1 MNASTESLID
11 PLKQQ
16 VQMVGGLLGEVIK
29 EQVSESLF
37 NIIEQLRTGYIALR
51 SDDLSEYDNN
61 AKRQELM
68 TLIETLDKEQLLHV
82 IRAFNTFY
90 ALSNLVEE
98 DYTHRRRRQ
107 KFRDGKGESLWKG
120 SFLSTT
126 RELHQN
132 GVSATQL
139 QEIVNQMQYIPV
151 FTAHPTEAR
160 RRTLMDLQRNIFLVI
175 DALQN
180 SSLIGEEAASL
191 KRQLKAKI
199 QLLWRTNEVRTLKPT
214 VYDEINYGLYY
225 FRESLF
231 DAIPQVYRYFE
242 RAIRKT
248 YGTNNGIDVPSF
260 LRFGSWIGGDRDGNP
275 FVTSDITRHAVRR
288 HMQETLTIYRT
299 KVKKLESSLTHS
311 EDFITLD
318 PLFAA
323 RLQALN
329 TAYATATF
337 KDRPE
342 LHSTEPYRR
351 ALSIILYRLKMT
363 LKVVKQRVEKKGYK
377 KGHADIYPHAAEFL
391 NDIKLIKT
399 SLKMHDDHD
408 IAGRGIKDLM
418 RLVETCGFG
427 LYKLDIRQE
436 STIHTE
442 TVAEVLQQI
451 TPDVDYRQLEEAER
465 LNHLSTLVERTNLPM
480 PNPASLSAQSIET
493 LAVFDVM
500 TEMRREAGEDVFGT
514 YVISMTHTASH
525 VMEVLLLAKLAGL
538 VGYNADGTAFC
549 NIAISPLFETIE
561 DLKHIEAVL
570 SNLLQNPCYRHLL
583 SVSGDLQEVMLGYSD
598 SCKDGGILASNWNLY
613 NAQTQVIALTE
624 QYKVKCRLFHGR
636 GGTVG
641 RGGGPTHEAI
651 LSQPAGT
658 VHGQIKFTEQG
669 EVLSNKYSNIET
681 AVYELSV
688 GATGLLKAS
697 QCLIEKPA
705 PAEQQFLS
713 TMSELAWVGEQS
725 YRDLTENTEG
735 FLDYFYEITPV
746 QEIGQL
752 NIGSRPSHRNTG
764 DRSKSSLRAI
774 PWVFGWAQARHTLP
788 AWFGIG
794 SAIEAFRSE
803 NADADQILRQMY
815 QEWPAFKALLSNV
828 QMALFK
834 AQMNIAKEYAQLMP
848 DQVLAT
854 SIFTKIQHEF
864 EQTKTAILEI
874 AEINELIENDPLL
887 HYSMGR
893 RDPYLD
899 PLNHIQ
905 ITLLRRH
912 RQSADNDTDWIN
924 LLLRTI
930 NAIAGGMR
938 NTG

>member
-51 SDDLSEYDNN
+51 GAGLSEDENN

-68 TLIETLDKEQLLHV
+68 TLIEALDKEQLLHV

-126 RELHQN
+126 RALHDD

-175 DALQN
+175 DALQD
-180 SSLIGEEAASL
+180 SSLIVEETASL

-248 YGTNNGIDVPSF
+248 YGTDNSIDVPSF

-288 HMQETLTIYRT
+288 HMQETLTIYQK

-311 EDFITLD
+311 QAFITLD
-318 PLFAA
+318 PLFVA
-323 RLQALN
+323 RLQELN
-329 TAYATATF
+329 SRYATATF

-342 LHSTEPYRR
+342 LHGEEPYRR
-351 ALSIILYRLKMT
+351 ALSIILYRLKQT
-363 LKVVKQRVEKKGYK
+363 LKVVKQRIEKKAYK
-377 KGHADIYPHAAEFL
+377 KGHADIYSHAAEFL

-399 SLKMHDDHD
+399 SLKKHDDHD
-408 IAGRGIKDLM
+408 IAGRGIKDLV

-436 STIHTE
+436 STVHTE

-451 TPDVDYRQLEEAER
+451 TPEIDYHQLDEAER
-465 LNHLSTLVERTNLPM
+465 ITHLSRLVERNNLPI

-493 LAVFDVM
+493 LTVFDVM
-500 TEMRREAGEDVFGT
+500 IEMRREAGEDVFGT

-538 VGYNADGTAFC
+538 VGYDADGTAFC

-570 SNLLQNPCYRHLL
+570 SNLLQNRCYRDLL

-613 NAQTQVIALTE
+613 NAQTQVIHLTE

-697 QCLIEKPA
+697 QCLIEQPA
-705 PAEQQFLS
+705 PAKQQFLS
-713 TMSELAWVGEQS
+713 TMSELARVGEQS
-725 YRDLTENTEG
+725 YRDLTENTVG

-803 NADADQILRQMY
+803 NVDADQILRQMY

-834 AQMNIAKEYAQLMP
+834 AQMNIAKEYARLMP

-854 SIFTKIQHEF
+854 SIFMKIQTEF
-864 EQTKTAILEI
+864 ELTKNAILKI
-874 AEINELIENDPLL
+874 AEIQVLIEKDPLL

-912 RQSADNDTDWIN
+912 RRADNDDDWLT